1 MPFAKKTR
9 KNSKRNPIRFKGH
22 NPRRISRQR
31 TGGIMDSKTAQTI
44 LQEIKAQP
52 ANLRNLVQVS
62 ADSIVSKIL
71 LDKPAGSLTLF
82 AFDKGQ
88 RLSKHTSP
96 YDAVVQIIEGTAEL
110 IIGGRK
116 ITADAGQ
123 IVIMPAGI
131 PHAVNAPVPFKMLL
145 TMIRQK

>member
-1 MPFAKKTR
+1 
-9 KNSKRNPIRFKGH
+9 
-22 NPRRISRQR
+22 
-31 TGGIMDSKTAQTI
+31 MDNKIAQTI

-52 ANLRNLVQVS
+52 ANLRDLVQVS
-62 ADSIVSKIL
+62 TDSIVSKIL

-88 RLSKHTSP
+88 RLSEHTSP

-110 IIGGRK
+110 TIGGRK

-131 PHAVNAPVPFKMLL
+131 PHAVNAPMPFKMLL

>member
-1 MPFAKKTR
+1 
-9 KNSKRNPIRFKGH
+9 
-22 NPRRISRQR
+22 
-31 TGGIMDSKTAQTI
+31 MDNETAQTI
-44 LQEIKAQP
+44 LQEIKARP
-52 ANLRNLVQVS
+52 ANLRDLIQIS

-88 RLSKHTSP
+88 RLSEHTSP
-96 YDAVVQIIEGTAEL
+96 YDAIVQIIEGTAEL
-110 IIGGRK
+110 TIGGRK
-116 ITADAGQ
+116 ITADAGR

-131 PHAVNAPVPFKMLL
+131 PHAVNAQIPFKMLL

>member
-1 MPFAKKTR
+1 
-9 KNSKRNPIRFKGH
+9 
-22 NPRRISRQR
+22 
-31 TGGIMDSKTAQTI
+31 MDSKTAQTI

-52 ANLRNLVQVS
+52 ANLRDLVQIS

-88 RLSKHTSP
+88 RLSEHTSP
-96 YDAVVQIIEGTAEL
+96 YDALVQIIEGTAEL